1 MKAERFRQIR
11 NLFDA
16 ALEREQEA
24 RNAFLREACQGD
36 EELLM
41 EVGKLLASHGE
52 PTSWI
57 DESVLGEPLPRLEGR
72 RVGPYEILRQLGEGG
87 MGSVYL
93 AARADGAYRKT
104 VALKIVR
111 PAAASN
117 EVLRRFQRE
126 REILATLDHPNIARI
141 TDGGTTEEGLPYLVM
156 DYVEG
161 EPIDGYCD
169 RHRLDL
175 QARLKLFRDVC
186 SAVQYAHDHHV
197 VHRDLKPTN
206 ILVTREG
213 VVKLLDF
220 GIAKLTGG
228 DLEGATV
235 LTRSDMCVMTPEYA
249 SPEQVTGGSTTPS
262 TDVYSLGVVLYELLT
277 GSRPY
282 RMRSRIIHEV
292 VRVISEEPPTRPS
305 QVKRQLRGDVECI
318 LLRALE
324 KDPSRRYRSANAFS
338 EDVRSHLEG
347 LDVEASR
354 GVTAERIQQFIGR
367 HIWAL
372 LAVATL
378 LIAEYNGLTWL
389 PPAFFSVMLVFVVA
403 GAYAAFRH
411 IFGREFVRSRIPGIA
426 KGVFVTTL
434 IIVAAKP
441 SIHFILAMLALL
453 NLFMFYK
460 AFLWMRRGERLG
472 SLVQDLRIETTQRKP
487 RLGMAAW
494 ILSPMIVLLAL
505 PGILSVA
512 AGWWRVGGVFLFLA
526 TLLSLYLRKDADP
539 SSRETALGR
548 PSGLGLVFM
557 MVYFILITFL
567 VATFPYGP
575 IRPLPRPL
583 QFAYFYL
590 VVLWMLPLLLL
601 SGRNEIR
608 ERGLAWSGRLIPWSD
623 VLSYSWAQ
631 DSGLAEVLRLRIKR
645 GARSREIR
653 IPMLSVHRP
662 VVDSML
668 KQQLTEWPAA
678 I

>member
-16 ALEREQEA
+16 ALERDQES
-24 RNAFLREACQGD
+24 RNAFLKEACQGD

-57 DESVLGEPLPRLEGR
+57 DESVLGEPLPRMEGK

-111 PAAASN
+111 PAAATT

-141 TDGGTTEEGLPYLVM
+141 TDGGTTEDGLPYLVM

-161 EPIDGYCD
+161 EPIDAYCD
-169 RHRLDL
+169 RHGLDL
-175 QARLKLFRDVC
+175 KSRLELFRDVC

-206 ILVTREG
+206 ILVTNQG

-220 GIAKLTGG
+220 GIAKSTGSEF
-228 DLEGATV
+228 EGATV

-277 GSRPY
+277 GRRPY
-282 RMRSRIIHEV
+282 RMQSRIIHEI

-347 LDVEASR
+347 LDVEASH
-354 GVTAERIQQFIGR
+354 GVTIERIQQFIGR
-367 HIWAL
+367 HVWAL
-372 LAVATL
+372 LSVATL
-378 LIAEYNGLTWL
+378 LIAEYNRLTWL

-403 GAYAAFRH
+403 GAYAAARH
-411 IFGREFVRSRIPGIA
+411 IYGKEFVRSRVPGIA
-426 KGVFVTTL
+426 KGVIIITLIFVTTR
-434 IIVAAKP
+434 P
-441 SIHFILAMLALL
+441 SIHLVFGILAAL
-453 NLFMFYK
+453 NAYTFYK
-460 AFLWMRRGERLG
+460 AFLWMSRANRLG
-472 SLVQDLRIETTQRKP
+472 GLVQNLRVESAQRKP
-487 RLGMAAW
+487 GFGMAAW
-494 ILSPMIVLLAL
+494 IVGPMIVLLGV

-512 AGWWRVGGVFLFLA
+512 VGWWRVGGTFLLLA
-526 TLLSLYLRKDADP
+526 VLFSFYLWKDSHP

-548 PSGLGLVFM
+548 PSWLGLAFM
-557 MVYFILITFL
+557 IVYF
-567 VATFPYGP
+567 
-575 IRPLPRPL
+575 
-583 QFAYFYL
+583 
-590 VVLWMLPLLLL
+590 VL
-601 SGRNEIR
+601 
-608 ERGLAWSGRLIPWSD
+608 
-623 VLSYSWAQ
+623 
-631 DSGLAEVLRLRIKR
+631 
-645 GARSREIR
+645 
-653 IPMLSVHRP
+653 
-662 VVDSML
+662 
-668 KQQLTEWPAA
+668 
-678 I
+678 